1 MQQFGYTQ
9 HSSVFIYWNIDFAAL
24 FRTILTKAS
33 SSSHRERKE
42 IPRKRPSE
50 PPSSD
55 MKEMGG

>member
-1 MQQFGYTQ
+1 MHATVWLHATQF
-9 HSSVFIYWNIDFAAL
+9 SVYWNIDFAAL